1 MYLYIGLAAALKQLQ
16 CGVKDVTVFESRE
29 QFLQPN
35 LGGGLQLSGG
45 AAVLEK
51 LGCLSALEQ
60 TAHPFKGVLSRN
72 SYGTELLNLDV
83 ADSVKTKASLELVS
97 NNGNGNPLTYSI
109 MRDALQEILYNAT
122 LSQTSGDVL
131 SPLESRV
138 IAESVDTTGS
148 IASDTKKISSDT
160 KKIDSQTVVTIKAG
174 KKVSGVIEND
184 LTGTVTLKFEDGTE
198 ESDFDAVFGADGA
211 GSILRQV
218 QESPNAPH
226 IKFVIS
232 YRHRYIYTEYV
243 LICCI
248 YCDAVF
254 GADGDK
260 YKNLTLHLYIS
271 YL

>member
-1 MYLYIGLAAALKQLQ
+1 MYMYIGLAAALKQLQ

-29 QFLQPN
+29 QFLQPD

-83 ADSVKTKASLELVS
+83 TDSVRTKASKELVS
-97 NNGNGNPLTYSI
+97 NNGNGSPLTYSI

-138 IAESVDTTGS
+138 IAKSGDATES
-148 IASDTKKISSDT
+148 IASDT
-160 KKIDSQTVVTIKAG
+160 KKIDSQTVVSIKAG

-218 QESPNAPH
+218 LESDLTYTDH
-226 IKFVIS
+226 ICNKLQ
-232 YRHRYIYTEYV
+232 T
-243 LICCI
+243 
-248 YCDAVF
+248 
-254 GADGDK
+254 
-260 YKNLTLHLYIS
+260 
-271 YL
+271 